1 MDTFEQGNLLMERR
15 LLLEVYCACWLD
27 QDALVVEKAEW
38 HVEKSVVVVVVVAP
52 VLVSFGNQE
61 MPCNSGT
68 YLEDASF

>member
-1 MDTFEQGNLLMERR
+1 MGRR
-15 LLLEVYCACWLD
+15 LLLEVYCACWQD

-38 HVEKSVVVVVVVAP
+38 HVGKSVVVVVVAP

-61 MPCNSGT
+61 MPYNSGT

>member
-1 MDTFEQGNLLMERR
+1 MEKR
-15 LLLEVYCACWLD
+15 LLLVVYYAYWVN

-38 HVEKSVVVVVVVAP
+38 HVEKSVVVVVAP
-52 VLVSFGNQE
+52 ALVSFGNQE